1 MPPPT
6 HGLPLSPWPGGRGVL
21 NGRRGP
27 APETHRLLLDLLGQQ
42 GAGLLLQRLP
52 AVDAWTGAELLQT
65 EATRQTRGAPAPARP
80 PQPSTL
86 SPPGSLSGT
95 GRPTRFFVEGAS
107 PPWRWKGM
115 GAGPWGGGRTDSRC
129 RIFSWWPLKWD
140 EGLLSAQPGCSPS
153 PGPGPALP
161 TSPSPVALL
170 QGLRPHLLSQPAV
183 GQRALNVLVH
193 QLCLGGAGVS
203 GWLWDLGTR
212 AHSTAARLTSTWSQ
226 WKKWT
231 SGLLWSE
238 SWHTS
243 SSTDG

>member
-1 MPPPT
+1 MGGGALPQRPTVSFSIFWASRARGSSSSDSRRWMPGREQSCCRQRPPGRSVAPPP
-6 HGLPLSPWPGGRGVL
+6 P
-21 NGRRGP
+21 
-27 APETHRLLLDLLGQQ
+27 
-42 GAGLLLQRLP
+42 
-52 AVDAWTGAELLQT
+52 
-65 EATRQTRGAPAPARP
+65 PARP